1 MMDAP
6 KTVALKA
13 DFAELDRLLRE
24 SAADAV
30 LDDDEKFELREL
42 GERLS
47 RDRVRYLRNRAFDL
61 VRERWTQP
69 DSTPLT
75 MLRWLEQ
82 VVKTLDAS
90 ADPPAVEAD
99 AFFSPGEDCLRKL
112 RELCLS
118 AKRSIDVC
126 VYTIADDQLDLA
138 QACARPQRAW
148 IVQQRQLDRRLEAHQ
163 APLVSTIVEGSRQLC
178 AEHRVAAH
186 LHAGRRVDGLID
198 HHADDRLTEALID
211 AHRRGLTVRI
221 LSDNHKVHDTG
232 SDVHRLRDR
241 GIDVRLD
248 DSDFHM
254 HHKFALFDGARLANG
269 SFNWTRGASTG
280 NEENLVV
287 TDDVRL
293 VRAFAERFGRL
304 WDRFAPDRQ

>member
-1 MMDAP
+1 M
-6 KTVALKA
+6 T
-13 DFAELDRLLRE
+13 DFSELDRLLRE
-24 SAADAV
+24 SAVDAV

-69 DSTPLT
+69 DPGLDQAPLT

-90 ADPPAVEAD
+90 VDPPAVEAD
-99 AFFSPGEDCLRKL
+99 VFFAPGEDCLRKL
-112 RELCLS
+112 RELCLG

-126 VYTIADDQLDLA
+126 VYTI
-138 QACARPQRAW
+138 
-148 IVQQRQLDRRLEAHQ
+148 
-163 APLVSTIVEGSRQLC
+163 
-178 AEHRVAAH
+178 
-186 LHAGRRVDGLID
+186 
-198 HHADDRLTEALID
+198 ADDRLTEALID

-293 VRAFAERFGRL
+293 VRAFAGRFGRL
-304 WDRFAPDRQ
+304 WERFGPGSA